1 MRPSLRFLGIAVLGW
16 AGFRAWTAGA
26 LPAGL
31 FSIERSEAKPP
42 PIIPTQFPQIEPV
55 EPATP
60 NYAATDSAPAYVQ
73 PQYASYGQQ
82 PYYQQAGV
90 RYVQGLIGVPV
101 SMGRG
106 VVPVYQ
112 LPPAA
117 PPASELPPRPTR
129 LANAMP
135 TPTQAI
141 YPDLPPLGDW
151 PLSAIAGISHPATRS
166 TVVLNQ
172 STPLDPRRIDRV
184 QLTMWA
190 LLRQQQPGTLP
201 SSSLASGGQL
211 GGSQAGARFTYNFTR
226 QIAASLRTTTEVG
239 QRGGEVAAGIR
250 VQPLVSLPI
259 WVTAERRQRLGPL
272 GDRRNAFALFFE
284 GGVYQRPMPWQFN
297 LDAYLQGGVVG
308 LHSRDLFIDG
318 AATLTRPVYKNFS
331 AGLGVWGGA
340 QPGLYR
346 VDAGPR
352 VTMQVRRNVR
362 VHFDWRQRL
371 AGTARPGSGPA
382 VTLAGD
388 F

>member
-1 MRPSLRFLGIAVLGW
+1 
-16 AGFRAWTAGA
+16 
-26 LPAGL
+26 
-31 FSIERSEAKPP
+31 
-42 PIIPTQFPQIEPV
+42 
-55 EPATP
+55 
-60 NYAATDSAPAYVQ
+60 
-73 PQYASYGQQ
+73 
-82 PYYQQAGV
+82 
-90 RYVQGLIGVPV
+90 
-101 SMGRG
+101 
-106 VVPVYQ
+106 
-112 LPPAA
+112 
-117 PPASELPPRPTR
+117 
-129 LANAMP
+129 MP